1 MPTLVMANKN
11 YSSWSVR
18 PWFFLRAVGILFE
31 EKVVGLG
38 TPGFAPTVAKVSPS
52 GRLPAFVLDDGE
64 TVYDSL
70 SIGEHLAEQYP
81 DKGVWPAD
89 AKARRRARSAC
100 AEMHSGFGDL
110 RHVLTCNARRRYS
123 PATWRKVASAEGR
136 VAAVEAD
143 ITRMHA
149 LWTEL
154 VEASGGPFLCGP
166 FGFVDAYFVPVISR
180 FATYG
185 IESSGA
191 ASSYRSTVLALP
203 TYNQWLDEA
212 RAESLSI
219 AKYEYDDPA

>member
-18 PWFFLRAVGILFE
+18 PWFFLRAAGILFE

-38 TPGFAPTVAKVSPS
+38 TPGFAETIAKVSPS

-64 TVYDSL
+64 VVWDSL
-70 SIGEHLAEQYP
+70 AIGEHLAEAYP

-100 AEMHSGFGDL
+100 AEMHAGFAEL
-110 RHVLTCNARRRYS
+110 RNVLTCNARRSY
-123 PATWRKVASAEGR
+123 PADVWRKVAKTPER
-136 VAAVEAD
+136 IAAVEAD
-143 ITRMHA
+143 LARMHA

-154 VEASGGPFLCGP
+154 LEASGGPFLCGNV
-166 FGFVDAYFVPVISR
+166 GFVDAYFVPVVSR

-191 ASSYRSTVLALP
+191 ASSYRSSVAALP
-203 TYNQWLDEA
+203 TYRQWLDEA
-212 RAESLSI
+212 KAESLTVP
-219 AKYEYDDPA
+219 KYEYDDVP